1 MTRKM
6 RNQYRASAL
15 PFCLNNFFGIVGFV
29 NSFDCTVD
37 YAGFMD
43 NSVFIAKDK
52 PTHTINHLHIK
63 TGFFL
68 CFVFI
73 LKCLFYSL
81 HHRNSTNP
89 GFCLWRRNMK
99 FTLSIL
105 HYSIDSRMVYTNGF
119 ILIIQIFPT
128 QPYHFSYATSRSKK
142 CCKQWQPMAIH
153 RTVRYIIQKCSLLF
167 QCKCVSYALILSIR
181 LFDFCHYTACRIIAY
196 HIVPNCHLKGW
207 VQNRMNIIQ
216 CIRL

>member
-1 MTRKM
+1 MSGLSWKSSPCKDFFLKYITIIFQSFNCFLFLHICCFRINIHRCFNICMTHNTLNHFQISFIFTKSGAKCVSDMMTRKM

-73 LKCLFYSL
+73 L
-81 HHRNSTNP
+81 
-89 GFCLWRRNMK
+89 
-99 FTLSIL
+99 
-105 HYSIDSRMVYTNGF
+105 DSRKRDEDT
-119 ILIIQIFPT
+119 
-128 QPYHFSYATSRSKK
+128 TSR
-142 CCKQWQPMAIH
+142 
-153 RTVRYIIQKCSLLF
+153 
-167 QCKCVSYALILSIR
+167 
-181 LFDFCHYTACRIIAY
+181 IAAN
-196 HIVPNCHLKGW
+196 P
-207 VQNRMNIIQ
+207 
-216 CIRL
+216 